1 MTNDE
6 IKDVITTVVK
16 EVAETEAM
24 AALKTIDA
32 EQVKA
37 LVNQA
42 VDEKVKELEED
53 SRTSSGWWVKVRNRF
68 EIEILKLSV
77 ASITAE
83 VEQQIAQL

>member
-16 EVAETEAM
+16 EVAEAEAM

>member
-16 EVAETEAM
+16 EVAEAEAM

-83 VEQQIAQL
+83 MEQQIAQL

>member
-1 MTNDE
+1 MKPGRARD
-6 IKDVITTVVK
+6 KDPVG
-16 EVAETEAM
+16 VACDDVRAHF
-24 AALKTIDA
+24 
-32 EQVKA
+32 
-37 LVNQA
+37 NQA

>member
-6 IKDVITTVVK
+6 IKDVVTTVVK

-32 EQVKA
+32 EQVKV

-83 VEQQIAQL
+83 VEEQIAQL

>member
-6 IKDVITTVVK
+6 IKDVVTTVVK

-24 AALKTIDA
+24 AALKTIGA

>member
-1 MTNDE
+1 MNTDE
-6 IKDVITTVVK
+6 IKDVVTTVVK

-24 AALKTIDA
+24 AALKTIGA

>member
-6 IKDVITTVVK
+6 VKSVVTTVVK

-24 AALKTIDA
+24 AALKTIGAD
-32 EQVKA
+32 QVKA

-53 SRTSSGWWVKVRNRF
+53 SRTSAGWWVKVRNQF